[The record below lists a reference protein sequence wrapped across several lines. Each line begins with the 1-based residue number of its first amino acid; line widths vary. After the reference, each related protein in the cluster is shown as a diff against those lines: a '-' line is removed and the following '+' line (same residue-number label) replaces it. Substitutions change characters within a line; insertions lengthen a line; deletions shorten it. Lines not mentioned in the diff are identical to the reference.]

1 MQLPTS
7 TSCISKELKKLH
19 IENPLNLSLSYL
31 NINSLRS
38 KFRVCNKLFVI
49 VLTSLPTLLKLIIHF
64 LKDSFILLI
73 IINLTALTLVTKKK
87 AY

>member
-38 KFRVCNKLFVI
+38 KFRDLQQVICDSVDILTYLTQIDYLF
-49 VLTSLPTLLKLIIHF
+49 PKG
-64 LKDSFILLI
+64 
-73 IINLTALTLVTKKK
+73 
-87 AY
+87 

>member
-73 IINLTALTLVTKKK
+73 IINLTALTLVTKK
-87 AY
+87 